1 MRAVEVPIYDFTR
14 HQRSRDTRRVEPA
27 DVVILE
33 VRAALSRL
41 SGAPQYAAAG
51 TTFVMCCLFQPF
63 PGTVCYAR
71 AFPPSSGTA
80 LQTGGWHHLS

>member
-1 MRAVEVPIYDFTR
+1 MNGMQAMRAVEVPIYDFTR

-41 SGAPQYAAAG
+41 TVAVHQAAAG
-51 TTFVMCCLFQPF
+51 MISGVCRPFSALTRKCLLCAQLF
-63 PGTVCYAR
+63 
-71 AFPPSSGTA
+71 
-80 LQTGGWHHLS
+80 HLSL